1 MQAEVAGPAKF
12 IFWEGESIRMG
23 EQIDKTD
30 RHILEELSIDSR
42 ALLTKLAKKIRT
54 SKQTLQYRM
63 QRMEK
68 DGVVNAYITYV
79 DWSRIG
85 YMRREML
92 VKHAPMGESLYKGII
107 ETCMRQGGVHITRCD
122 GEWNMLVGYLGA
134 SNKEL
139 YEKANEIRRAFGSHM
154 IETRA
159 ATLVDVYVKSMQK
172 YDNENESGE
181 VVGVLGA
188 AEKRYALDDKDRLVL
203 GALAV
208 NARAPYAQIA
218 EMTGLAPE
226 TVRFRIKRLEKEKV
240 IVSYGVSINP
250 ELDGFN
256 HFMILVRLSDPQNER
271 IEKFIKY
278 LLAIPKVRRVARV
291 ISTVDLIYEARF
303 SDERELR
310 ETKARIERDYGDM
323 IHSQTVLRLY
333 GENLFAFFPPLRRD
347 KAGKKQGN

>member
-1 MQAEVAGPAKF
+1 
-12 IFWEGESIRMG
+12 MG

-42 ALLTKLAKKIRT
+42 AVLTRLAKKIRT

-68 DGVVNAYITYV
+68 EGVISAYITYV

-85 YMRREML
+85 CMRREML
-92 VKHAPMGESLYKGII
+92 IKHAPMGESLYKGII
-107 ETCMRQGGVHITRCD
+107 ETCLKHGGVHITRCD
-122 GEWNMLVGYLGA
+122 GEWNMLVGYLA
-134 SNKEL
+134 QNNRDL
-139 YEKANEIRRAFGSHM
+139 YEKGNEIRRAFGSHM
-154 IETRA
+154 IESRA
-159 ATLVDVYVKSMQK
+159 ATLVDVHVKAMQK
-172 YDNENESGE
+172 YDNENESGK
-181 VVGVLGA
+181 VLGVLGSA
-188 AEKRYALDDKDRLVL
+188 QKKYALDEKDKLVL

-208 NARAPYAQIA
+208 NARSPYAQIA

-250 ELDGFN
+250 ELDSLH
-256 HFMILVRLSDPQNER
+256 HFMVLVRLSDPQNER
-271 IEKFIKY
+271 IEKLIKY
-278 LLAIPKVRRVARV
+278 LLAIPKVRRVSRV

-303 SDERELR
+303 ADERELR
-310 ETKARIERDYGDM
+310 EARAKIEKDYGDM

-333 GENLFAFFPPLRRD
+333 GENLFAFYPPLRQ
-347 KAGKKQGN
+347 KAEGKKLTGG